1 MLHKQFAALGIES
14 DAERIAREAKEA
26 LKPKK
31 PIEIIQPAKTATPEP
46 ISAVVEPIQPAEK
59 KL

>member
-31 PIEIIQPAKTATPEP
+31 PIEISTPAQPTRSYSRACYRY
-46 ISAVVEPIQPAEK
+46 SS
-59 KL
+59 